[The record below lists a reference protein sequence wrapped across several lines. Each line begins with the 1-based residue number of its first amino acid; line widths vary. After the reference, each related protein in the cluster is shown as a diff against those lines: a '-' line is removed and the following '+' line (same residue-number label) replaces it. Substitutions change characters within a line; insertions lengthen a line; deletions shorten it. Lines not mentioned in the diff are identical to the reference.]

1 MSGSSAAMCPPA
13 GMPAT
18 NRAMS
23 SRLPAARR
31 KEQLLEVALHVFA
44 ERGFHLTSMNDVA
57 DAAGVTKPVLYQHFS
72 SKRGLYLELLR
83 TVGERLMTAI
93 QRATARAGHPRQQVE
108 DGLRA
113 YFAFVDEQRD
123 AYRLMFGGGTR
134 RDAEF
139 AEEAARVER
148 AIAEAIA
155 ELIRIEG
162 LGDQER
168 LLFAHGIVGLAEGT
182 SRHWINDSLDLDPDS
197 VATRVA
203 DLAWR
208 GLRGV
213 RSSPT

>member
-1 MSGSSAAMCPPA
+1 
-13 GMPAT
+13 
-18 NRAMS
+18 MS

-31 KEQLLEVALHVFA
+31 KEQLLEVALPVFA

-57 DAAGVTKPVLYQHFS
+57 DAAGVTKPVLYQHFA

-83 TVGERLMTAI
+83 SVGDRLMAAI
-93 QRATARAGHPRQQVE
+93 HAATAQADHPREQVE
-108 DGLRA
+108 NGLRA
-113 YFAFVDEQRD
+113 YFTFVSDHPD

-134 RDAEF
+134 RDTEF
-139 AEEAARVER
+139 AEEATRVEL

-155 ELIRIEG
+155 PLIRIEG
-162 LGDQER
+162 LPDQER

-182 SRHWINDSLDLDPDS
+182 TRHWRTHELPIDAGA
-197 VATRVA
+197 VAELVA

-213 RSSPT
+213 RSDGA